1 MPFIERDTKG
11 LVRCLADASLD
22 PEKLRMHVSEAAPG
36 GRLHAPHTHASVEA
50 FYVLEG
56 QATVEW
62 ADERHQIGPGEAV
75 ILDASV
81 PHGIFNNGDA
91 PVRYLVIIAKA

>member
-1 MPFIERDTKG
+1 MPFIERNAKG
-11 LVRCLADASLD
+11 LARCLADASLD
-22 PEKLRMHVSEAAPG
+22 PEKLRIHISDAAPG

-62 ADERHQIGPGEAV
+62 ADERHTLSAGEAL
-75 ILDASV
+75 ILDATT
-81 PHGIFNNGDA
+81 PHGIFNTGHVPA
-91 PVRYLVIIAKA
+91 RYISTFR